1 MTTKIKLIS
10 PVLFSAGEFL
20 NGAEL
25 AASTW
30 VMSGD
35 AGVTADRAAELERDG
50 YADIV
55 AVDGT
60 QNVWP
65 SCCSG
70 GDHDHT

>member
-30 VMSGD
+30 VMTGE
-35 AGVTADRAAELERDG
+35 AEVADERASELERDG

-55 AVDGT
+55 AVDGAAV
-60 QNVWP
+60 VWP
-65 SCCSG
+65 SCCAG
-70 GDHDHT
+70 GSHDH

>member
-30 VMSGD
+30 VMTGE
-35 AGVTADRAAELERDG
+35 AEMALRLCGRRAALAATTIIPCR
-50 YADIV
+50 
-55 AVDGT
+55 
-60 QNVWP
+60 W
-65 SCCSG
+65 
-70 GDHDHT
+70 

>member
-10 PVLFSAGEFL
+10 PVLFTAGEFL

-30 VMSGD
+30 VMTGE
-35 AGVTADRAAELERDG
+35 AEVADERASELERDG

-55 AVDGT
+55 AVDGAAV
-60 QNVWP
+60 VWP
-65 SCCSG
+65 SCCAG
-70 GDHDHT
+70 GDHDHA